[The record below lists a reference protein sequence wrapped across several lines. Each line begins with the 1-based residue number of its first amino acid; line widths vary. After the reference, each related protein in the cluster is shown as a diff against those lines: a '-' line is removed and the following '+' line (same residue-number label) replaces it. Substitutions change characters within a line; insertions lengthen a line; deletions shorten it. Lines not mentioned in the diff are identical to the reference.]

1 MIFLSDAKVKGL
13 HKGGSLKVLL
23 MENGIGKSELNKE
36 FKNPTLLNIYYNSH
50 KK

>member
-13 HKGGSLKVLL
+13 HKGGSLKVLV
-23 MENGIGKSELNKE
+23 MDNGIVKPELKKE
-36 FKNPTLLNIYYNSH
+36 FKNPTLLNISYNSH